1 MGDFWWYNTNVN
13 ILIGIPSS
21 GHVNCAFAYDN
32 LPAIIAYTQK
42 NSDHNLFIGF
52 QCGVRTDRNR
62 NEILQKAIAKGDID
76 YILWLDEDMLYPHD
90 IVLRYL
96 ECQPEIIGCLYFKR
110 EAPYQPIGY
119 YKSERNIKKYNAI
132 EPREVPHDVDSI
144 EVDALGY
151 GGMMVS
157 MKTYEKMG
165 DKKWTHYGENYHLPF
180 ECENKFTHDIQ
191 FCKEAQECG
200 VKILMHTK
208 VRPGHIGEK
217 VVTETD
223 WTNPVYKIP
232 KVTVIMPTTDM
243 VMAKKASK
251 LMKSRAGYPCQV
263 LIVEDIN
270 RSGFMATLQGAID
283 KNPSDFYVYTAQD
296 AFVGNDWLKIAM
308 KKMEETN
315 AGLLAF
321 NNGRWGN
328 KMAAF
333 GLVRHE
339 WMVKNYGGRLF
350 YEGYKT
356 HYADVELTLIA
367 KQEGKFAY
375 DGDAVMTEIDFDKD
389 GKGTNAQDKALFA
402 ERKMTGFDGKV
413 TDIEL
418 LQFFS

>member
-1 MGDFWWYNTNVN
+1 MN

-21 GHVNCAFAYDN
+21 GNVNPSFAYDN
-32 LPAIIAYTQK
+32 LPSIIAYTQK
-42 NSDHNLFIGF
+42 KSDHELFIAYK
-52 QCGVRTDRNR
+52 QGVRTDRNR
-62 NEILQKAIAKGDID
+62 NDILKIALDSGKFD

-90 IVLRYL
+90 IILRYL
-96 ECQPEIIGCLYFKR
+96 EAEPEIIGCLYFKR
-110 EAPYQPIGY
+110 SEPFDPIGY
-119 YKSERNIKKYNAI
+119 LKGKTEGKYAPLNPVAI
-132 EPREVPHDVDSI
+132 PKDKNTM

-180 ECENKFTHDIQ
+180 ESEGRLTHDIQ

-208 VRPGHIGEK
+208 VKPGHIGER

-223 WTNPVYKIP
+223 YKLKDNKLP
-232 KVTVIMPTTDM
+232 TVTVIMPTTDM
-243 VMAKKASK
+243 VMAQKAAK
-251 LMKSRAGYPCQV
+251 LMKSRAGYPCR
-263 LIVEDIN
+263 IIIAEDLD
-270 RSGFMATLQGAID
+270 RSGFMKTFQNTLD

-308 KKMEETN
+308 NKMEETN

-321 NNGRWGN
+321 NNGRWGG

-350 YEGYKT
+350 YEGYEC

-367 KQEGKFAY
+367 KQQGKFAY
-375 DGDAVMTEIDFDKD
+375 DGDSVMTEIDFDKD
-389 GKGTNAQDKALFA
+389 GKGTNAHDKTLFA
-402 ERKMTGFDGKV
+402 KRKMTGFDGKV
-413 TDIEL
+413 TDVEL
-418 LQFFS
+418 LSFFS